1 MELGWL
7 YTNPRILTYRQLRT
21 LTLLQ
26 PIQIPNE
33 KPFSSACYKSSKENN
48 PPLCDENI
56 RLKTSWYTPLDGYI
70 STIPVTYK
78 WPTPWPQRLESK
90 PLSLSTDPEAEQVYC
105 CFKSL
110 TDLPVWVMN
119 IVSVNGSD
127 TLPVIFD
134 TGLIGIYHDWCESL
148 STYPRTYDLQY
159 SSFLFGNL
167 TSRCDMLDIA
177 VEMDRILDQLED
189 SGRYHRN
196 VKEVET
202 YFAVASLVNRLTSGE
217 ISCGKDR
224 FLASRNYTINKIF

>member
-1 MELGWL
+1 MNRDSNDAESGEVLLYEWKVCSYPVAVDYIPFLDNRKAIKLLKSRWHMEHRGRWKA
-7 YTNPRILTYRQLRT
+7 IVVVEQ
-21 LTLLQ
+21 
-26 PIQIPNE
+26 
-33 KPFSSACYKSSKENN
+33 SSKAWL
-48 PPLCDENI
+48 PGGVFIWSATPVYRDDEMDKKKSGN
-56 RLKTSWYTPLDGYI
+56 
-70 STIPVTYK
+70 
-78 WPTPWPQRLESK
+78 
-90 PLSLSTDPEAEQVYC
+90 VYC